1 MKEEIDLFIQADTA
15 YELEDFDTAFQI
27 LKAMAENGDHNAY
40 SNLGIMY
47 ECGQG
52 TDVDFQCALY
62 WYKKAWRFNEDSAA
76 CSNLADFYRKQGN
89 MRAARYWWKKGI
101 ARDSG
106 GDALECAKSFLVKP
120 SRRNIQISKELLS
133 MAMFSKWIS
142 EDDRE
147 EAKALFTSEIFDN

>member
-1 MKEEIDLFIQADTA
+1 MATDMDLFIKADEA
-15 YELEDFDTAFQI
+15 YEAENFEEAFKI
-27 LKAMAENGDHNAY
+27 FKMMAESGDHNAF

-52 TDVDFQCALY
+52 TEVNYQRALF

-76 CSNLADFYRKQGN
+76 CSNLADFYRKQEN
-89 MRAARYWWKKGI
+89 VRAARYWWKKGI

-106 GDALECAKSFLVKP
+106 DDALECAKSYLVKLNK
-120 SRRNIQISKELLS
+120 RNLEISKRLLLIATS
-133 MAMFSKWIS
+133 SKCIS

-147 EAKALFTSEIFDN
+147 EAQALLTSEVFNS